1 MSLTTF
7 SISKDVY
14 FSSIR
19 TGFKSN
25 VELLNAVK
33 ADFRRIDIIIN
44 GKKYTEYHEF
54 LEYVKN
60 TYPNFLEKVLLISNQ
75 CAHFYYYNKIFDIL
89 SKKDFHVV
97 NSEQNEFKNLR
108 TEFVLNTLIKQAT
121 LTNKYNVITV
131 DNNSD
136 EKIHRTMLIT
146 TVIDLVILDPILV
159 KIEYCDETK

>member
-1 MSLTTF
+1 M
-7 SISKDVY
+7 
-14 FSSIR
+14 
-19 TGFKSN
+19 
-25 VELLNAVK
+25 
-33 ADFRRIDIIIN
+33 

-60 TYPNFLEKVLLISNQ
+60 TYLNSLEKVLLISNQ

-136 EKIHRTMLIT
+136 EKIHRTMLVT